1 MPLIGDFNGDGKE
14 TAGVHRP
21 STGQVL
27 YRNVHSAGNAQGQ
40 FIFGDPGDMMIV
52 GDWNANGD
60 STPAVFRPSNATMYF
75 RYTNSQ
81 GAADMQFVPAGA
93 SGTWYP
99 VSGVR

>member
-1 MPLIGDFNGDGKE
+1 
-14 TAGVHRP
+14 
-21 STGQVL
+21 
-27 YRNVHSAGNAQGQ
+27 
-40 FIFGDPGDMMIV
+40 
-52 GDWNANGD
+52 
-60 STPAVFRPSNATMYF
+60 VFRPSNATMYF